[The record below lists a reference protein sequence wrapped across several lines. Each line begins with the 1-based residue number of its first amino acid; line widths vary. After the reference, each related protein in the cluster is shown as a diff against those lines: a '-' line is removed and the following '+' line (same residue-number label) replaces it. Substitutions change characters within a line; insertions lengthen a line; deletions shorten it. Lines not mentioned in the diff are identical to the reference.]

1 MDDRRPPGHRLT
13 EPCGPPS
20 IDIDEAHR
28 ITNLYT
34 VSLFKAFVEGDERY
48 EQYLTEPY
56 AQENEPDVTYYA
68 KP

>member
-1 MDDRRPPGHRLT
+1 MLLGTEFT
-13 EPCGPPS
+13 EPCNPPS
-20 IDIDEAHR
+20 LDIDEAHR

-48 EQYLTEPY
+48 EQYLTESY
-56 AQENEPDVTYYA
+56 AQATEPDVTFYA